1 MTTLSTSRG
10 RGALAV
16 STVFTCLA
24 TALVLI
30 RIYTRTVMVKQM
42 GADDYAILIALV
54 SAFDSTICESSKSD
68 ISAQAFSWAFFG
80 LFVGGLFIQFPR
92 QCMRDLLILNRG
104 LPWNGRAFQTHP
116 SRCL

>member
-1 MTTLSTSRG
+1 MRSGRAIVLHYTPNTMTTLSTSRG

-42 GADDYAILIALV
+42 GADDYAILVALV
-54 SAFDSTICESSKSD
+54 GSLD
-68 ISAQAFSWAFFG
+68 
-80 LFVGGLFIQFPR
+80 
-92 QCMRDLLILNRG
+92 
-104 LPWNGRAFQTHP
+104 
-116 SRCL
+116 